1 MMDMGMMGIGM
12 IFSMILWVLLIGTV
26 IYGVYSLTSR
36 GIEKKEDSGIKI
48 LKERFA
54 RGEIDEEEYEKR
66 SLTLRK
72 RL

>member
-12 IFSMILWVLLIGTV
+12 IFGMILWVLLLGAV
-26 IYGVYSLTSR
+26 IYGVYSLISK
-36 GIEKKEDSGIKI
+36 GIEKKEDSAIKI

-66 SLTLRK
+66 SVTLRK
-72 RL
+72 KL

>member
-12 IFSMILWVLLIGTV
+12 IISMILWVLLIGTV
-26 IYGVYSLTSR
+26 IYGVYSLISK
-36 GIEKKEDSGIKI
+36 GIEKKEDSAIKI

-72 RL
+72 KL

>member
-12 IFSMILWVLLIGTV
+12 IFSMILWVLLLGAV
-26 IYGVYSLTSR
+26 IYGVYSLISK
-36 GIEKKEDSGIKI
+36 GIEKKEDSAIKI

-66 SLTLRK
+66 SVTLRK
-72 RL
+72 KL